1 MKIVI
6 IGGVAA
12 GAKAAAKSKRLLP
25 DSQIDI
31 YTQDTHVSYSACG
44 LPYYVQGN
52 FEDYNNLIIR
62 TPEKFQKDG
71 IDIHLQHRVEK
82 IYPNE
87 NKIKVRDLLKDIE
100 FFVDYDKLV
109 ISTGAVPRLPEI
121 KNINLKNIFT
131 LRRLEDGISLREKL
145 RKSKKAVII
154 GGGYIGL
161 ELMEA
166 FVSNKI
172 HTTMIENS
180 NKIMSVLD
188 DELSELV
195 QDFVEKMYP
204 EYTRI
209 INNDKITEFIGEDSV
224 QAVKTEKGEIIKTDF
239 VLISAGVKPV
249 VDIAEDAGVKL
260 GKTGAIKVNSR
271 METNIKN
278 IYACGDCI
286 ENIYAMTGT
295 PAWIPLGSNANKE
308 GRCAAVNL
316 CGGVEDFEGVLG
328 SAVTKYFGLTI
339 SMTGFTEKFA
349 KKNGYD
355 TVSIMITKRDK
366 AGYMPD
372 AENVTLKLVADK
384 RTHQV
389 LGGQAIGCGDAD
401 KRINTLS
408 TALLKYVTAEELSGA
423 DITYAPPFSTS
434 IDPLISAARLL
445 SEKLKN
451 GRE

>member
-6 IGGVAA
+6 IGGVAG

-25 DSQIDI
+25 DAQIDV

-52 FEDYNNLIIR
+52 FEDYHNLIIR

-71 IDIHLQHRVEK
+71 IDIHLQNRVTK
-82 IYPNE
+82 IIPE
-87 NKIKVRDLLKDIE
+87 QNKIIVHDLINDIE
-100 FFVDYDKLV
+100 FEVEYDKLL
-109 ISTGAVPRLPEI
+109 ISTGATPVMPDI
-121 KNINLKNIFT
+121 KGIHLKNVFK
-131 LRRLEDGISLREKL
+131 LRTLEDGITLREKL
-145 RKSKKAVII
+145 RNSKKAVII

-161 ELMEA
+161 ELLEA
-166 FVSNKI
+166 FVANKV
-172 HTTMIENS
+172 HTTMIERS
-180 NKIMSVLD
+180 EYIMPILD

-195 QDFVEKMYP
+195 QDFVVNMYP
-204 EYTRI
+204 EYTSV
-209 INNDKITEFIGEDSV
+209 INKDSVVEIVGEDTV
-224 QAVKTEKGEIIKTDF
+224 RGVRTENGEYIEADL
-239 VLISAGVKPV
+239 VLISAGVRPV
-249 VDIAEDAGVKL
+249 VDIAEDAGILL
-260 GKTGAIKVNSR
+260 GKTGAIEVNSR
-271 METNIKN
+271 MQTNIKN
-278 IYACGDCI
+278 IYACGDCC
-286 ENIYAMTGT
+286 ENVYSMTGT

-308 GRCAAVNL
+308 GRCAAINI
-316 CGGVEDFEGVLG
+316 CGEVEDFEGVLG

-355 TVSIMITKRDK
+355 TVSVMITKRDK

-372 AENVTLKLVADK
+372 AENVTLKIVADR
-384 RTHQV
+384 RTHQI

-408 TALLKYVTAEELSGA
+408 TALIKYTTAEELAGA

-445 SEKLKN
+445 DEKLKK
-451 GRE
+451 

>member
-25 DSQIDI
+25 DAKIDI

-44 LPYYVQGN
+44 LPYFIQGN
-52 FEDYNNLIIR
+52 FEDYKNLIIR
-62 TPEKFQKDG
+62 TPEKFQHDG
-71 IDIHLQHRVEK
+71 IDVHLQHRVDK
-82 IYPNE
+82 IFPQEQRIQVY
-87 NKIKVRDLLKDIE
+87 DLKRNIV
-100 FFVDYDKLV
+100 FFVEYDKLV
-109 ISTGAVPRLPEI
+109 IATGAVPKIPNI
-121 KNINLKNIFT
+121 KNSCLKNIFT
-131 LRRLEDGISLREKL
+131 LRTLEDGIAIREKL
-145 RKSKKAVII
+145 RNSKRAVII
-154 GGGYIGL
+154 GGGYIGI
-161 ELMEA
+161 ELLEA
-166 FVSNKI
+166 FVANKV
-172 HTTMIENS
+172 HTTLIEHS
-180 NKIMSVLD
+180 EYIMSILD
-188 DELSELV
+188 NELSELV
-195 QDFVEKMYP
+195 QNFVENLYP

-209 INNDKITEFIGEDSV
+209 LTNTNILEFIGEDCV
-224 QAVKTEKGEIIKTDF
+224 QAVKTDNGELIKTDF
-239 VLISAGVKPV
+239 VLISAGVKPL
-249 VDIAEDAGVKL
+249 VDLAKDAGISI
-260 GKTGAIKVNSR
+260 GKTGAIKVDSR
-271 METNIKN
+271 METSIKN

-295 PAWIPLGSNANKE
+295 PSWIPLGSNANKE

-316 CGGVEDFEGVLG
+316 SGQVEDFEGVLG

-349 KKNGYD
+349 KQNGYD

-384 RTHQV
+384 RTHQM

-408 TALLKYVTAEELSGA
+408 TALLKHVTAEELSGA

-445 SEKLKN
+445 AEKLKK
-451 GRE
+451 

>member
-12 GAKAAAKSKRLLP
+12 GAKAAAKSKRMLP
-25 DSQIDI
+25 DAQIDI

-52 FEDYNNLIIR
+52 FEDYRNLLIR
-62 TPEKFQKDG
+62 SPEKFQKDG
-71 IDIHLQHRVEK
+71 IDIHLLHRVTK
-82 IYPNE
+82 ILPE
-87 NKIKVRDLLKDIE
+87 QNKVLVHDMIKDNVFE
-100 FFVDYDKLV
+100 VEYDRLV
-109 ISTGAVPRLPEI
+109 IATGAVPYIPDI
-121 KNINLKNIFT
+121 KNNHLKNIFT
-131 LRRLEDGISLREKL
+131 LRTMEDGISLREQL
-145 RKSKKAVII
+145 RKSQKAVIL

-161 ELMEA
+161 ELLEA
-166 FVSNKI
+166 FVSNRVY
-172 HTTMIENS
+172 TTMVERS
-180 NKIMSVLD
+180 PFIMSVLD
-188 DELSELV
+188 DEISELV
-195 QDFVEKMYP
+195 QDFVLSMYP
-204 EYTRI
+204 DLTRI
-209 INNDKITEFIGEDSV
+209 INNDNVSEFIGEDRV
-224 QAVKTEKGEIIKTDF
+224 TAVKTEKGEVIETDL
-239 VLISAGVKPV
+239 VLLATGVRPV
-249 VDIAEDAGVKL
+249 VDIAKEAGIIL

-295 PAWIPLGSNANKE
+295 PAWIPLGSSANKE

-316 CGGVEDFEGVLG
+316 CGVPEDFEGVLG

-349 KKNGYD
+349 KKNCYD
-355 TVSIMITKRDK
+355 TVSVMITKRDK

-384 RTHQV
+384 RTHQI

-423 DITYAPPFSTS
+423 DLTYAPPFSTS
-434 IDPLISAARLL
+434 IDPLTSAARLL
-445 SEKLKN
+445 ADKLN
-451 GRE
+451 H

>member
-12 GAKAAAKSKRLLP
+12 GAKTAAKSKRLLP
-25 DSQIDI
+25 NSKIDI

-52 FEDYNNLIIR
+52 FEDYKNLIIR

-71 IDIHLQHRVEK
+71 IDIHLLHRVEK
-82 IYPNE
+82 IYPDE
-87 NKIKVRDLLKDIE
+87 NRIKVRDIQKDVE

-109 ISTGAVPRLPEI
+109 ISTGAVPKIPDI
-121 KNINLKNIFT
+121 KNNELRNIFT
-131 LRRLEDGISLREKL
+131 LRTLEDGIQLREKL
-145 RKSKKAVII
+145 RKSKKAVIL

-161 ELMEA
+161 ELLEA
-166 FVSNKI
+166 FVSNKV
-172 HTTMIENS
+172 HTTMIERS
-180 NKIMSVLD
+180 SHIMSVLD
-188 DELSELV
+188 DEIADLV
-195 QDFVEKMYP
+195 QNFVKDMYP

-209 INNDKITEFIGEDSV
+209 INEDNIAEFIGNDKV
-224 QAVKTEKGEIIKTDF
+224 TAVKTVKGEIIETDL
-239 VLISAGVKPV
+239 VLLATGVRPV
-249 VDIAEDAGVKL
+249 VDIAKDCGIVL
-260 GKTGAIKVNSR
+260 GETGAIKVNSR
-271 METNIKN
+271 METSIKN

-295 PAWIPLGSNANKE
+295 PSWIPLGSNANKE
-308 GRCAAVNL
+308 GRCCAVNL
-316 CGGVEDFEGVLG
+316 CGQVEDFEGVLG
-328 SAVTKYFGLTI
+328 SAVTKYFGLTV

-349 KKNGYD
+349 RKHGYD
-355 TVSIMITKRDK
+355 TVSVTITKRDK

-384 RTHQV
+384 RTHQM

-408 TALLKYVTAEELSGA
+408 TALLKHVTAEELSGA

-445 SEKLKN
+445 AEKLRK
-451 GRE
+451 

>member
-12 GAKAAAKSKRLLP
+12 GAKAAAKSKRILP
-25 DSQIDI
+25 DAKIDI

-52 FEDYNNLIIR
+52 FEDYRNLIIR

-87 NKIKVRDLLKDIE
+87 NRIKVKDLTKNLE
-100 FFVDYDKLV
+100 FFVEYDKLV
-109 ISTGAVPRLPEI
+109 ISTGAVPVSPDI
-121 KNINLKNIFT
+121 KNKELKNIFT
-131 LRRLEDGISLREKL
+131 LRTIEDGINLREKL
-145 RKSKKAVII
+145 RQSKKAVII

-161 ELMEA
+161 ELLEA
-166 FVSNKI
+166 FVSNKV
-172 HTTMIENS
+172 HTTMIES
-180 NKIMSVLD
+180 SQHIMSVLD
-188 DELSELV
+188 DEISELV
-195 QDFVEKMYP
+195 QDFVAKMHP
-204 EYTRI
+204 EYTDLI
-209 INNDKITEFIGEDSV
+209 TNDSVIEFIGDDFV
-224 QAVKTEKGEIIKTDF
+224 QAVKTKNGKTIETDM
-239 VLISAGVKPV
+239 VLMCVGVRPV
-249 VDIAEDAGVKL
+249 VDLAIDAGIRL

-271 METNIKN
+271 METSIKN

-308 GRCAAVNL
+308 GRCCAINM
-316 CGGVEDFEGVLG
+316 CGGADDFEGVLG
-328 SAVTKYFGLTI
+328 SAVTKYFGLTV

-355 TVSIMITKRDK
+355 TVSVMITKRDK

-372 AENVTLKLVADK
+372 AENVTLKLIADK
-384 RTHQV
+384 RTHQM

-445 SEKLKN
+445 AEKL
-451 GRE
+451 RR

>member
-12 GAKAAAKSKRLLP
+12 GAKAAAKSKRMLP
-25 DSQIDI
+25 DAKIDI
-31 YTQDTHVSYSACG
+31 YTQDTHVSYSSCG

-52 FEDYNNLIIR
+52 FEDYKNLIIR

-82 IYPNE
+82 IMPDE
-87 NKIKVRDLLKDIE
+87 KKVLVHDLIKDTVFTAE
-100 FFVDYDKLV
+100 YDKLV
-109 ISTGAVPRLPEI
+109 ISTGAKPFLPNI
-121 KNINLKNIFT
+121 KNIDLENVFT
-131 LRRLEDGISLREKL
+131 LRRLEDGINLRKKLRE
-145 RKSKKAVII
+145 SQKAVII
-154 GGGYIGL
+154 GGGYIGI
-161 ELMEA
+161 ELLEA
-166 FVSNKI
+166 FVANRV

-180 NKIMSVLD
+180 NYIMPILD
-188 DELSELV
+188 DELSEIV
-195 QDFVEKMYP
+195 QDFVINLYP
-204 EYTRI
+204 EFTKI
-209 INNDKITEFIGEDSV
+209 ISKDKVTEFIGEDKV
-224 QAVKTEKGEIIKTDF
+224 EAVKTEKGQIIETDL
-239 VLISAGVKPV
+239 VLICAGVRPV
-249 VDIAEDAGVKL
+249 VDIAQEAGITL
-260 GKTGAIKVNSR
+260 GRTGAIKVNSR
-271 METNIKN
+271 METNIKD

-308 GRCAAVNL
+308 GRCAAVNI
-316 CGGVEDFEGVLG
+316 CGEVEDFEGVLG
-328 SAVTKYFGLTI
+328 SAVTKYFDLTI

-349 KKNGYD
+349 RKNGYD
-355 TVSIMITKRDK
+355 TVSVMITKRDK

-372 AENVTLKLVADK
+372 AENVTLKIIADR
-384 RTHQV
+384 RTHQI

-445 SEKLKN
+445 VDKLKH
-451 GRE
+451 

>member
-25 DSQIDI
+25 DSKIDI

-52 FEDYNNLIIR
+52 FEDYKNLIIR
-62 TPEKFQKDG
+62 TPEKFEKDG
-71 IDIHLQHRVEK
+71 IDVHLLHKVTK
-82 IYPNE
+82 IMPEE
-87 NKIKVRDLLKDIE
+87 NKILVYDIQNDIE
-100 FFVDYDKLV
+100 FTADYDKLV
-109 ISTGAVPRLPEI
+109 IATGAVPVIPNI

-131 LRRLEDGISLREKL
+131 LRRLEDGIALREKL

-161 ELMEA
+161 ELLEA
-166 FVSNKI
+166 FVSNKVF
-172 HTTMIENS
+172 TTMIERS
-180 NKIMSVLD
+180 QHIMPILD
-188 DELSELV
+188 DEISELV
-195 QDFVEKMYP
+195 QEFVSALYP
-204 EYTRI
+204 EYTNI
-209 INNDKITEFIGEDSV
+209 VNNDSIIEFIGENEV
-224 QAVKTEKGEIIKTDF
+224 QAVKTKGGKIIETDL
-239 VLISAGVKPV
+239 VLLAAGVKPV
-249 VDIAEDAGVKL
+249 VNLAQDIGITL

-286 ENIYAMTGT
+286 ENTYAMTGT
-295 PAWIPLGSNANKE
+295 PTWIPLGSNANKE
-308 GRCAAVNL
+308 GRSAAVNL
-316 CGGVEDFEGVLG
+316 CGFPEDFEGILG
-328 SAVTKYFGLTI
+328 SAVTKYFGLTV

-349 KKNGYD
+349 KQNGYD
-355 TVSIMITKRDK
+355 AISVTITKRDK

-372 AENVTLKLVADK
+372 AENVTLKLVASR
-384 RTHQV
+384 RTHQ
-389 LGGQAIGCGDAD
+389 LMGGQAIGCGDAD

-408 TALLKYVTAEELSGA
+408 AALLAGITAEELAGA

-445 SEKLKN
+445 VDKLRK
-451 GRE
+451 

>member
-6 IGGVAA
+6 IGGVAG

-25 DSQIDI
+25 DAQIDV

-52 FEDYNNLIIR
+52 FEDYHNLIIR

-71 IDIHLQHRVEK
+71 IDIHLQNRVTK
-82 IYPNE
+82 IIPE
-87 NKIKVRDLLKDIE
+87 QNKIIVHDLINDIE
-100 FFVDYDKLV
+100 FEVEYDKLL
-109 ISTGAVPRLPEI
+109 ISTGATPVMPDI
-121 KNINLKNIFT
+121 KGIHLKNVFK
-131 LRRLEDGISLREKL
+131 LRTLEDGITLREKL
-145 RKSKKAVII
+145 RNSKKAVII

-161 ELMEA
+161 ELLEA
-166 FVSNKI
+166 FVANKV
-172 HTTMIENS
+172 HTTMIERS
-180 NKIMSVLD
+180 EYIMPILD

-195 QDFVEKMYP
+195 QDFVVKMYP
-204 EYTRI
+204 EYTSV
-209 INNDKITEFIGEDSV
+209 INKDSVVEIVGEDTV
-224 QAVKTEKGEIIKTDF
+224 RGVKTENGEYIEADL
-239 VLISAGVKPV
+239 VLISAGVRPV
-249 VDIAEDAGVKL
+249 VDIAEDAGILL

-271 METNIKN
+271 MQTNVKN
-278 IYACGDCI
+278 IYACGDCC
-286 ENIYAMTGT
+286 ENVYSMTGT

-308 GRCAAVNL
+308 GRCAAINI
-316 CGGVEDFEGVLG
+316 CGEVEDFEGVLG

-355 TVSIMITKRDK
+355 TVSVMITKRDK

-372 AENVTLKLVADK
+372 AENVTLKIVADR
-384 RTHQV
+384 RTHQI

-408 TALLKYVTAEELSGA
+408 TALIKYTTAEELAGA

-445 SEKLKN
+445 DEKLKK
-451 GRE
+451 

>member
-6 IGGVAA
+6 IGGVAG
-12 GAKAAAKSKRLLP
+12 GAKAAAKAKRMLP
-25 DSQIDI
+25 DSQIGI
-31 YTQDTHVSYSACG
+31 YTSDTHVSYSSCG

-52 FEDYNNLIIR
+52 FEDYHNLIIR
-62 TPEKFQKDG
+62 TPEKFNKDG
-71 IDIHLQHRVEK
+71 IDVHLKHKVTKILPDEKRVLVLDMDK
-82 IYPNE
+82 N
-87 NKIKVRDLLKDIE
+87 VE
-100 FFVDYDKLV
+100 FAVDYDKLV
-109 ISTGAVPRLPEI
+109 IATGAKPFIPDI
-121 KNINLKNIFT
+121 KNLNLKNVFT
-131 LRRLEDGISLREKL
+131 LRRLEDGINLREKL

-154 GGGYIGL
+154 GGGYIGI
-161 ELMEA
+161 ELLEA
-166 FVSNKI
+166 FVSNKV
-172 HTTMIENS
+172 HTTLIDH
-180 NKIMSVLD
+180 NKYIMSVLD
-188 DELSELV
+188 DEISELV
-195 QDFVEKMYP
+195 QDFVVNLYP

-209 INNDKITEFIGEDSV
+209 ITSDDVVELIGQEKV
-224 QAVKTEKGEIIKTDF
+224 EGVKTVKGEIIETDL
-239 VLISAGVKPV
+239 VLICAGVRPV
-249 VDIAEDAGVKL
+249 VDIAQDAGVKL
-260 GKTGAIKVNSR
+260 GTTGAIKVNSR

-286 ENIYAMTGT
+286 ENVYSMTGT

-308 GRCAAVNL
+308 GRCAAINL
-316 CGGVEDFEGVLG
+316 AGEVEDFEGVLG
-328 SAVTKYFGLTI
+328 SAVTKYFDLTI

-349 KKNGYD
+349 QKHGYD
-355 TVSIMITKRDK
+355 TVSVTITKRDK

-384 RTHQV
+384 RTHQM

-445 SEKLKN
+445 VEKL
-451 GRE
+451 RQ

>member
-6 IGGVAA
+6 IGGVAG
-12 GAKAAAKSKRLLP
+12 GAKAAAKSKRMLP
-25 DSQIDI
+25 DAQIDV

-52 FEDYNNLIIR
+52 FEDYHNLIIR

-71 IDIHLQHRVEK
+71 IDIHLQHRVTK
-82 IYPNE
+82 IMPE
-87 NKIKVRDLLKDIE
+87 QNKIVVHDLIRDIE
-100 FFVDYDKLV
+100 FEAEYDKLL
-109 ISTGAVPRLPEI
+109 ISTGAVPFMPDI
-121 KNINLKNIFT
+121 KGIHLKNVFK
-131 LRRLEDGISLREKL
+131 LRTLEDGISLREKL
-145 RKSKKAVII
+145 RASKKAVII

-161 ELMEA
+161 ELLEA
-166 FVSNKI
+166 FVSNKV
-172 HTTMIENS
+172 HTTMIERS
-180 NKIMSVLD
+180 EFIMPILD
-188 DELSELV
+188 NELSELV
-195 QDFVEKMYP
+195 QDFVVNMYP
-204 EYTRI
+204 EYTSV
-209 INNDKITEFIGEDSV
+209 INNDNVTEIVGEDEV
-224 QAVKTEKGEIIKTDF
+224 KGVKTAKGEYIEADL
-239 VLISAGVKPV
+239 VLVSAGVRPV
-249 VDIAEDAGVKL
+249 VDIAENAGILL

-271 METNIKN
+271 MQTNIKN
-278 IYACGDCI
+278 IYACGDCC
-286 ENIYAMTGT
+286 ENVYSMTGT

-308 GRCAAVNL
+308 GRCAAINI
-316 CGGVEDFEGVLG
+316 CGEAEDFEGVLG

-355 TVSIMITKRDK
+355 TVSVMITKRDK

-372 AENVTLKLVADK
+372 VENVTLKIVADR
-384 RTHQV
+384 RTHQI

-408 TALLKYVTAEELSGA
+408 TALIKYTTAEELAGA

-445 SEKLKN
+445 DEKLKK
-451 GRE
+451 

>member
-25 DSQIDI
+25 DSKIDI

-52 FEDYNNLIIR
+52 FEDYHNLIIR

-71 IDIHLQHRVEK
+71 IDVHLLHKVIK
-82 IYPNE
+82 IIPE
-87 NKIKVRDLLKDIE
+87 ESKILVKDIQNNVE
-100 FFVDYDKLV
+100 FYVDYDKLV
-109 ISTGAVPRLPEI
+109 IATGAEPVIPNI

-145 RKSKKAVII
+145 RTSKKAVII

-161 ELMEA
+161 ELLEA
-166 FVSNKI
+166 FVSNKV
-172 HTTMIENS
+172 HTTMIERS
-180 NKIMSVLD
+180 PHIMPILD
-188 DELSELV
+188 DEISELV
-195 QDFVEKMYP
+195 QGFVQNLYP
-204 EYTRI
+204 EYSKI
-209 INNDKITEFIGEDSV
+209 INNDSVTEFIGENEVS
-224 QAVKTEKGEIIKTDF
+224 AVKTKNGEIIETDL
-239 VLISAGVKPV
+239 VLVAAGVKPV
-249 VDIAEDAGVKL
+249 VNLAKDVGINL

-271 METNIKN
+271 METSIKN

-286 ENIYAMTGT
+286 ENVYAMTGT
-295 PAWIPLGSNANKE
+295 PTWIPLGSNANKE
-308 GRCAAVNL
+308 GRSAAVNL
-316 CGGVEDFEGVLG
+316 CGFPEDFEGILG
-328 SAVTKYFGLTI
+328 SAVTKYFGLTV

-349 KKNGYD
+349 KQNGYD
-355 TVSIMITKRDK
+355 AISVTITKRDK

-372 AENVTLKLVADK
+372 AENVTLKLVASR
-384 RTHQV
+384 RTHQ
-389 LGGQAIGCGDAD
+389 LMGGQAIGCGDAD

-408 TALLKYVTAEELSGA
+408 AALLAGITAEELAGA

-445 SEKLKN
+445 VDKLRK
-451 GRE
+451 

>member
-6 IGGVAA
+6 IGGVAG

-25 DSQIDI
+25 DAQIDV

-52 FEDYNNLIIR
+52 FEDYHNLIIR

-71 IDIHLQHRVEK
+71 IDIHLQNRVTK
-82 IYPNE
+82 IIPE
-87 NKIKVRDLLKDIE
+87 QNKIIVHDLINDIE
-100 FFVDYDKLV
+100 FEVEYDKLL
-109 ISTGAVPRLPEI
+109 ISTGATPVMPDI
-121 KNINLKNIFT
+121 KGIHLKNVFK
-131 LRRLEDGISLREKL
+131 LRTLEDGITLREKL
-145 RKSKKAVII
+145 RNSKKAVII

-161 ELMEA
+161 ELLEA
-166 FVSNKI
+166 FVANKVY
-172 HTTMIENS
+172 TTMIERS
-180 NKIMSVLD
+180 EYIMPILD

-195 QDFVEKMYP
+195 QDFVVNMYP
-204 EYTRI
+204 EYTSV
-209 INNDKITEFIGEDSV
+209 INKDSVVEIVGEDTV
-224 QAVKTEKGEIIKTDF
+224 RGVKTENGEYIEADL
-239 VLISAGVKPV
+239 VLISAGVRPV
-249 VDIAEDAGVKL
+249 VDIAEDAGILL

-271 METNIKN
+271 MQTNIKN
-278 IYACGDCI
+278 IYACGDCC
-286 ENIYAMTGT
+286 ENVYSMTGT

-308 GRCAAVNL
+308 GRCAAINI
-316 CGGVEDFEGVLG
+316 CGEVEDFEGVLG

-355 TVSIMITKRDK
+355 TVSVMITKRDK

-372 AENVTLKLVADK
+372 VENVTLKIVADR
-384 RTHQV
+384 RTHQI

-408 TALLKYVTAEELSGA
+408 TALIKYTTAEELAGA

-445 SEKLKN
+445 DEKLKK
-451 GRE
+451 